1 MKENEKLFGKMS
13 SHLAEYDYLTGLPN
27 RRGLYEFY
35 DILESK
41 DSIHAMFIDID
52 NFKRVNDIYGHSMGD
67 ELLICIAKLIEEN
80 VSGFTSRIGGD
91 EFVALIDGNMT
102 EDELKS
108 TAETLLRQME
118 NIDFRKDILSNVS
131 LSIGIVTRQRVST
144 MLDDI
149 LHKCDSAMY
158 EAKYDGKNRYVFF
171 RENDKKVQRNRNM
184 EIEMDD
190 ALKNGEFIAYLQP
203 KVNMISTKLTGA
215 EALSR
220 WNHPD
225 DGIRTPG
232 VYISLFEKN
241 GFISKLDMYMFEEVC
256 RIKKSWKGKKY
267 EHIPV
272 SVNMSRLHL
281 YNKKFPDMLV
291 EIADRYGIDHSELEI
306 EITESVFVKDSEE
319 LIRNVKMLKDR
330 HFIVSIDD
338 FGSGFSAL
346 NLLKDLPVDIIKIDQ
361 EFLNSSGDDDRG
373 KLEADTKCFSE
384 LKFDTGIFKE
394 SKALV
399 FPGGPKEEQVIELPH
414 EILSSDSF
422 MVSMW
427 IYPTEEHSWRCAL
440 YVKYETGFF
449 GMIPI
454 AWEGHS
460 SFRIRDSKEVDGW
473 YDISGCKLQVNEW
486 SHYVVSYNAKTETAY
501 AYINGQLVGSMKNV
515 PGNRYAK
522 RIVLGGDVF
531 QPSFIGK
538 ICEVTF
544 YNEIRDHDF
553 VSELHQSYVT
563 RDDFIGFEIGIDK

>member
-291 EIADRYGIDHSELEI
+291 EIADRYSIDHSELEI

-319 LIRNVKMLKDR
+319 LIRNVSEELEKVVTIIESMISQVEHQNVTVNETAGSFRTIEDNSDR
-330 HFIVSIDD
+330 VQSQSDALSGMVKELESANAGIMDSIQTI
-338 FGSGFSAL
+338 SAISEEVAAHTNNTL
-346 NLLKDLPVDIIKIDQ
+346 TTCEKNQKSVEHLMAETENL
-361 EFLNSSGDDDRG
+361 
-373 KLEADTKCFSE
+373 
-384 LKFDTGIFKE
+384 
-394 SKALV
+394 
-399 FPGGPKEEQVIELPH
+399 IELTH
-414 EILSSDSF
+414 Q
-422 MVSMW
+422 
-427 IYPTEEHSWRCAL
+427 
-440 YVKYETGFF
+440 
-449 GMIPI
+449 
-454 AWEGHS
+454 
-460 SFRIRDSKEVDGW
+460 
-473 YDISGCKLQVNEW
+473 LQ
-486 SHYVVSYNAKTETAY
+486 
-501 AYINGQLVGSMKNV
+501 Q
-515 PGNRYAK
+515 
-522 RIVLGGDVF
+522 
-531 QPSFIGK
+531 
-538 ICEVTF
+538 
-544 YNEIRDHDF
+544 
-553 VSELHQSYVT
+553 
-563 RDDFIGFEIGIDK
+563 